1 MWHRL
6 QSVFLTVQTFNPNRP
21 QTEVCATYSYL
32 SASSGS
38 TLVAL
43 RAGKYHANR
52 ATTMSN
58 TAINENVTGS
68 VALILK
74 SNRAINRVSSTL
86 GLVVRLAPPLRS
98 EICDLRS
105 IRI

>member
-1 MWHRL
+1 
-6 QSVFLTVQTFNPNRP
+6 
-21 QTEVCATYSYL
+21 
-32 SASSGS
+32 
-38 TLVAL
+38 
-43 RAGKYHANR
+43 
-52 ATTMSN
+52 MSN

>member
-1 MWHRL
+1 
-6 QSVFLTVQTFNPNRP
+6 
-21 QTEVCATYSYL
+21 
-32 SASSGS
+32 
-38 TLVAL
+38 
-43 RAGKYHANR
+43 
-52 ATTMSN
+52 MSN

-98 EICDLRS
+98 EI
-105 IRI
+105 